1 MSTQA
6 LSDIPTNRI
15 PAEAF
20 DELRSTRLAIAE
32 RLICRLP
39 AGTRQSAAARIHA
52 MVADLQADLGL
63 APGTAADLTIASP
76 ALTPVSGDAV
86 HADFIVIEVD
96 GGAVSSPL
104 LPAVDG
110 APFAPEFLSGSYR
123 TELYKGLSATTRRGL
138 DERAGEVLG
147 PLVLEVMIELLHEEL
162 AIVAGGARPVLA
174 CRGRASEAPIRTHF
188 EPLGYEVVYLPH
200 IDDVAVDAQG
210 PAPSVPAEEHRLA
223 ITLLN
228 EAVSRARQAQLV

>member
-15 PAEAF
+15 SAEAF
-20 DELRSTRLAIAE
+20 DDLRSTRLAIAE

-52 MVADLQADLGL
+52 MVADLQADLGM
-63 APGTAADLTIASP
+63 TANAALDLTLASAAP
-76 ALTPVSGDAV
+76 HGVAHGSL
-86 HADFIVIEVD
+86 HADFIVVD
-96 GGAVSSPL
+96 TGSGASSAPL
-104 LPAVDG
+104 APASDG
-110 APFAPEFLSGSYR
+110 TLFAPEYLSGSYR
-123 TELYKGLSATTRRGL
+123 TELYKGLSTATRQGL

-162 AIVAGGARPVLA
+162 AIVAGAARPVLA
-174 CRGRASEAPIRTHF
+174 CRGRASEAPVRAHF
-188 EPLGYEVVYLPH
+188 EPLGYEVVYFPH
-200 IDDVAVDAQG
+200 ADDGAADSQSADIH
-210 PAPSVPAEEHRLA
+210 PSAEEHRRALA
-223 ITLLN
+223 RLN